1 LEEGEKMITVKGYI
15 IMLIAL
21 MCLWACDCIYKA
33 VKDARKVD
41 WKWILSNFLLW
52 VCSLHC

>member
-1 LEEGEKMITVKGYI
+1 MITVKGYI

-33 VKDARKVD
+33 VKDARKVGGNE
-41 WKWILSNFLLW
+41 K
-52 VCSLHC
+52 